1 MLQELETLENSHN
14 AMLQQTIISAEP
26 MSATDQPNYLAP
38 LSATPKE
45 TKSGRDQ
52 DVTTISHELNEMH
65 IVQSEGAVSELGIMN
80 DMIGAS
86 RTTQEDSGTVAQ
98 RLAELSHRC
107 RSLFAQLDIQNLLQ

>member
-14 AMLQQTIISAEP
+14 AVLQQTIISDEP
-26 MSATDQPNYLAP
+26 ISATDQQNLAP

-45 TKSGRDQ
+45 TNSGKDQ
-52 DVTTISHELNEMH
+52 DVSKISHKLNEMH
-65 IVQSEGAVSELGIMN
+65 IVQSGGDVSELGNMDEN
-80 DMIGAS
+80 AGAS
-86 RTTQEDSGTVAQ
+86 RTTHEDGSAVAQ